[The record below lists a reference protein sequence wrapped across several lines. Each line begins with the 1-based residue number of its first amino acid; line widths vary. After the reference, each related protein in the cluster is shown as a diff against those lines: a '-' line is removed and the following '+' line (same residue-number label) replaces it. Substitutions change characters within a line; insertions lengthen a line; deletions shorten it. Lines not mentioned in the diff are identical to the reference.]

1 MNTDTLIELLQKGYR
16 VTLGAASSAV
26 EAVQDPQ
33 RAADDFS
40 DVGTDFQRLADR
52 LEVRGALTEKE
63 ARNFVEGVV
72 SQMPEPFRSVSQSFS
87 QSVSQGAADPKTVTT
102 VATPVVDTQLQAEVE
117 SLTAELIAIRKE
129 IEELRQKD
137 S

>member
-1 MNTDTLIELLQKGYR
+1 MNTDTLIEILQKGYR
-16 VTLGAASSAV
+16 VTLGAASTAV

-33 RAADDFS
+33 QAADDFS
-40 DVGTDFQRLADR
+40 MIGTDFQQLADK

-63 ARNFVEGVV
+63 ARNFVDGIM
-72 SQMPEPFRSVSQSFS
+72 SQMPESFRANFPSSDTSP
-87 QSVSQGAADPKTVTT
+87 APKTVTT

-129 IEELRQKD
+129 IEELRQQN

>member
-1 MNTDTLIELLQKGYR
+1 MNTDSLLEIVQKGYR
-16 VTLGAASSAV
+16 VTLGAASTAV

-33 RAADDFS
+33 RVSDEFS
-40 DVGTDFQRLADR
+40 AIGTDWERLADK

-63 ARNFVEGVV
+63 ARDFVEGVT
-72 SQMPEPFRSVSQSFS
+72 SQMPEPFRSASSPFTQSS
-87 QSVSQGAADPKTVTT
+87 SPEPKTVTT
-102 VATPVVDTQLQAEVE
+102 IAEPVVDTELQAEVT

-129 IEELRQKD
+129 IEELKNKE

>member
-1 MNTDTLIELLQKGYR
+1 MNTDSFIELLQKGYR

-33 RAADDFS
+33 RAADEFS
-40 DVGTDFQRLADR
+40 DVGTDFNRLADK

-63 ARNFVEGVV
+63 ARDFMEGVV
-72 SQMPEPFRSVSQSFS
+72 SQMPEPFRSASSTFVQ
-87 QSVSQGAADPKTVTT
+87 DTTPKTPKTVTT
-102 VATPVVDTQLQAEVE
+102 VATPVVDAGLQAEVE
-117 SLTAELIAIRKE
+117 SLTAELIAMRKE
-129 IEELRQKD
+129 IDELRNKD

>member
-1 MNTDTLIELLQKGYR
+1 MNTDTLLELFQKGYR
-16 VTLGAASSAV
+16 VTLGAASTAV

-40 DVGTDFQRLADR
+40 EVGTDFYRLADR

-63 ARNFVEGVV
+63 ARDFVEGVA
-72 SQMPEPFRSVSQSFS
+72 SQMPEPFRSFSTSFS
-87 QSVSQGAADPKTVTT
+87 NPPEAPKTVTT
-102 VATPVVDTQLQAEVE
+102 VATPVIDTQLQAEVE
-117 SLTAELIAIRKE
+117 SLTAELIEIRKE

>member
-16 VTLGAASSAV
+16 VTLGAASTAV

-33 RAADDFS
+33 RTADDFS
-40 DVGTDFQRLADR
+40 AVGTDWERLADK

-63 ARNFVEGVV
+63 ARNFVEGMM
-72 SQMPEPFRSVSQSFS
+72 SQMPESFRANFPSSETSS
-87 QSVSQGAADPKTVTT
+87 PKTVTT
-102 VATPVVDTQLQAEVE
+102 VATPVIDTQLQAEVE
-117 SLTAELIAIRKE
+117 SLTAELIEIRKE
-129 IEELRQKD
+129 IEELRQQG

>member
-1 MNTDTLIELLQKGYR
+1 MNTDTFVELLQKGYR

-33 RAADDFS
+33 RAADEFS
-40 DVGTDFQRLADR
+40 AVGTDWQRLADK

-63 ARNFVEGVV
+63 ARDFVDGVV
-72 SQMPEPFRSVSQSFS
+72 SQMPDPIRSVSENFANSS
-87 QSVSQGAADPKTVTT
+87 KGSSEPKTVTT
-102 VATPVVDTQLQAEVE
+102 VATPVVEAGLQAEVE
-117 SLTAELIAIRKE
+117 SLTAELIEMRKE
-129 IEELRQKD
+129 IEALKQAN

>member
-16 VTLGAASSAV
+16 VTLGAASTAV

-33 RAADDFS
+33 QAADDFS
-40 DVGTDFQRLADR
+40 MIGTDFQRLADK

-63 ARNFVEGVV
+63 ARNFVEGIM
-72 SQMPEPFRSVSQSFS
+72 SQMPESFLANFPS
-87 QSVSQGAADPKTVTT
+87 SDTSSTPKTVTT

-129 IEELRQKD
+129 IEELRQQNN
-137 S
+137 

>member
-1 MNTDTLIELLQKGYR
+1 MNTDTIVELLQKGYR

-33 RAADDFS
+33 RAADEFS
-40 DVGTDFQRLADR
+40 AVGTDFNRLADK

-63 ARNFVEGVV
+63 ARDFMEGVV
-72 SQMPEPFRSVSQSFS
+72 SQMPEPFRSVSSTFVQ
-87 QSVSQGAADPKTVTT
+87 DTTPKEPRTVTT
-102 VATPVVDTQLQAEVE
+102 VATPVIDSGLKAEVE
-117 SLTAELIAIRKE
+117 SLTAELIAMRKE
-129 IEELRQKD
+129 IDELRQKD

>member
-1 MNTDTLIELLQKGYR
+1 MNTDTFIELLQKGYR

-40 DVGTDFQRLADR
+40 DVGTDLQLLADR

-63 ARNFVEGVV
+63 ARSFVEGVV
-72 SQMPEPFRSVSQSFS
+72 NQMPEPFRSVSQSFS
-87 QSVSQGAADPKTVTT
+87 QGAAESPKTVTT

>member
-1 MNTDTLIELLQKGYR
+1 MNPDTLIELLQKGYR
-16 VTLGAASSAV
+16 VTLGAASTAV

-33 RAADDFS
+33 QTADEFGAI
-40 DVGTDFQRLADR
+40 GTDFQRLADK

-63 ARNFVEGVV
+63 ARNFVEGMM
-72 SQMPEPFRSVSQSFS
+72 SQMPESFRANFPMSETSST
-87 QSVSQGAADPKTVTT
+87 PKTVTT

-129 IEELRQKD
+129 IEELRQQN

>member
-1 MNTDTLIELLQKGYR
+1 MNTDTLFELFQKSYR

-26 EAVQDPQ
+26 EAIQDPQ

-40 DVGTDFQRLADR
+40 AVGTDFNRLAEK

-63 ARNFVEGVV
+63 ARDFVEGVT
-72 SQMPEPFRSVSQSFS
+72 SQLPEPFRSVSANFHQTME
-87 QSVSQGAADPKTVTT
+87 APKTVTT
-102 VATPVVDTQLQAEVE
+102 VATPVVDAGLQSEVE
-117 SLTAELIAIRKE
+117 SLTAELIAMRKE
-129 IEELRQKD
+129 IDELKQKD

>member
-16 VTLGAASSAV
+16 VTLGAASTAV

-33 RAADDFS
+33 QTADEFS
-40 DVGTDFQRLADR
+40 TVGTDFQRLADK

-63 ARNFVEGVV
+63 ARNFVEGMM
-72 SQMPEPFRSVSQSFS
+72 SQMPESFRANFPSSETSS
-87 QSVSQGAADPKTVTT
+87 APKTVTT
-102 VATPVVDTQLQAEVE
+102 VATPVIDTQLQAEVE

-129 IEELRQKD
+129 IEELRQQD